1 MSLTQKSGGIEKK
14 LLVDDNVKKLNR
26 NFSGYGLNDCVYLI
40 YDRLLEREETPTL
53 TLEGSKK
60 VHLFFEEKDN
70 SYDISSREI
79 VANPNGY
86 IRISGFSQWNNYTF
100 NGYFECDVYANYES

>member
-1 MSLTQKSGGIEKK
+1 MSLKVKSSGVEKK
-14 LLVDDNVKKLNR
+14 VMLDENVKKMNR
-26 NFSGYGLNDCVYLI
+26 NFSGYGMNDCVYLI
-40 YDRLLEREETPTL
+40 YDCLMDRKETPTIS
-53 TLEGSKK
+53 LEGAKK
-60 VHLFFEEKDN
+60 IHLFFEEKDN

-100 NGYFECDVYANYES
+100 NGYFECDLYANYDS

>member
-14 LLVDDNVKKLNR
+14 LLIDDNVKKLNR

-70 SYDISSREI
+70 SYDISDREI

>member
-1 MSLTQKSGGIEKK
+1 MSLTQKSGGVEKK

-40 YDRLLEREETPTL
+40 YNRLLEREETPTL
-53 TLEGSKK
+53 TLDGSKK

-70 SYDISSREI
+70 AYDISSREI

>member
-14 LLVDDNVKKLNR
+14 LMVDDSVKKLNR

>member
-1 MSLTQKSGGIEKK
+1 MSLIQKSGGTEKK